1 MEKNITALVFKP
13 GQSILYVEDELE
25 LSENVAEFFAMYGL
39 HVVLADDSAIAIQK
53 TLNEKFDLMLF
64 DIHLKKSTGD
74 HVIAKIRANQNNVNC
89 KVPIVVISSHI
100 DGPLIIKL
108 KDLIQGAIVKP
119 FLVNELLVKISRFLR
134 TE

>member
-1 MEKNITALVFKP
+1 MGKEKKNLIFRP

-25 LSENVAEFFAMYGL
+25 LSSSVRLYFSLYGV
-39 HVVLADDSAIAIQK
+39 HVVQADASAIAIQK

-74 HVIAKIRANQNNVNC
+74 NVIKKIRNNKNNQNC
-89 KVPIVVISSHI
+89 DVPIVVISSHI

-108 KDLIQGAIVKP
+108 KGFIQGAIVKP
-119 FLVNELLVKISRFLR
+119 FLVDELLEKLSKFLKL
-134 TE
+134 E